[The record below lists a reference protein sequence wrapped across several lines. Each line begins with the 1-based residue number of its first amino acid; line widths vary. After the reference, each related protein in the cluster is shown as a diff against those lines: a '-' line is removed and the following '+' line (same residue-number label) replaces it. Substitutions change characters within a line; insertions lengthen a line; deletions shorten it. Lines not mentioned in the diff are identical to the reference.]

1 MKKHLIAF
9 FAILFATASFAAV
22 QYEADGPFKFNYGD
36 LAGGSSILILADL
49 ESLTLST
56 DYGSVGNSAKVGYI
70 VYDADGT
77 VAARS
82 EALFYKQ
89 LAPSNDIVLAN
100 LSAGQT
106 IGFYLERNNGDV
118 VGDFVLAEVDGYVA
132 LQFAKNGKFS
142 GNSETFVFLGVSAI
156 EPPQGQP
163 LPGGLL
169 TLLVGGTV
177 IGGTLSLRS
186 RLKKR

>member
-1 MKKHLIAF
+1 MKKHFIAF
-9 FAILFATASFAAV
+9 FAVLSAVASFAAV
-22 QYEADGPFKFNYGD
+22 QYEADGLFQFNYGD

-82 EALFYKQ
+82 EAQFHKQ

-100 LSAGQT
+100 LSAGQS
-106 IGFYLERNNGDV
+106 IGFFLERNNGDV
-118 VGDFVLAEVDGYVA
+118 IGDFVFAEVAGHVA
-132 LQFAKNGKFS
+132 LQFAKNGKLS
-142 GNSETFVFLGVSAI
+142 GNSETLVFLGVSAI
-156 EPPQGQP
+156 EAPQGQP
-163 LPGGLL
+163 LPGVLV

-177 IGGTLSLRS
+177 IGGTLGLRN